1 MSHSIIGKMSLQIR
15 EDFSR
20 LKSYSCFYD
29 CSQLLVMIIVR
40 FGHVHLAISPNTKY
54 YNYCYLFGI
63 FLGI

>member
-20 LKSYSCFYD
+20 LKSYSCFYN
-29 CSQLLVMIIVR
+29 CSHLLVMIIVR
-40 FGHVHLAISPNTKY
+40 SDHVHLAISPNTKY
-54 YNYCYLFGI
+54 YNYCYLFAI

>member
-29 CSQLLVMIIVR
+29 CNQLLVMIIVR
-40 FGHVHLAISPNTKY
+40 FNHVHLAISPNTKY
-54 YNYCYLFGI
+54 YNYCYLFAI